1 FLDLHPITEGHTL
14 IVPRKHAASIGDVD
28 EVTAVA
34 MWSLAR
40 RIAAALRTSGLRCE
54 AINLFVADGAA
65 AGQEVFHSHL
75 HVIPR
80 WQGDGGQRAHTDDA
94 GRRLKFIQKL
104 KVLGLSLAEMQE
116 LETPY
121 GRHHT
126 NAKVLPRLIEL
137 LDSHLV
143 TVSERLSELAALR
156 DEIRAY
162 RHHVTKRL
170 EEAK

>member
-1 FLDLHPITEGHTL
+1 MTEPTACVFCRIVEGHEQASFVAQGADVLAFLDLHPITEGHTL

-28 EVTAVA
+28 EVAAVA

-80 WQGDGGQRAHTDDA
+80 WQGDGFRIEFPPHYGAAAPRKALDEIA
-94 GRRLKFIQKL
+94 GR
-104 KVLGLSLAEMQE
+104 
-116 LETPY
+116 
-121 GRHHT
+121 
-126 NAKVLPRLIEL
+126 
-137 LDSHLV
+137 
-143 TVSERLSELAALR
+143 LR
-156 DEIRAY
+156 
-162 RHHVTKRL
+162 KRL
-170 EEAK
+170 T